1 MTPSKSL
8 EHVDMPTHQEQRS
21 SERIPLIQPCPYELS
36 RVPGGGGVELSHG
49 YALTVN
55 ISSGGMLLLMPQA
68 PDERQIFEVQAPS
81 LRTQAKSSTKLVEVC
96 WTRQL
101 PMGAEGSMH
110 SVGVRFLFEV
120 PTSQ

>member
-1 MTPSKSL
+1 MTPSKLL
-8 EHVDMPTHQEQRS
+8 EHADMPTHQEHRS
-21 SERIPLIQPCPYELS
+21 SKRVPLIQPCPYELS
-36 RVPGGGGVELSHG
+36 RVPGGGGVELSQG
-49 YALTVN
+49 FALTVN

-68 PDERQIFEVQAPS
+68 PGERQIFEVQELS
-81 LRTQAKSSTKLVEVC
+81 LRTQAKRSTKLLEVC

>member
-1 MTPSKSL
+1 VPDL
-8 EHVDMPTHQEQRS
+8 QERRH
-21 SERIPLIQPCPYELS
+21 SERLPLIQPCPYELS
-36 RVPGGGGVELSHG
+36 RVTGGGGVELSHG
-49 YALTVN
+49 FALTVN
-55 ISSGGMLLLMPQA
+55 FSSGGMLLLMPEE
-68 PDERQIFEVQAPS
+68 PGERQIFEVQAPS